1 MNNSKEIKIKY
12 RSGIM
17 HKGEIDGKVYREYE
31 YDYYTANTS
40 SVKRYKNA
48 LMLLM
53 GVTGCELHLIEW
65 LSENMTEGNYVQN
78 NEVTRKAFIAFH
90 AKYKKAGNKEYSDHA
105 VQKAFQKLT
114 NEGLLI
120 PKVRG
125 VYIVNPDYYF
135 GKSDEER
142 VKSIKLMLEFKAG
155 VETRVSVDIKK

>member
-1 MNNSKEIKIKY
+1 
-12 RSGIM
+12 M

-78 NEVTRKAFIAFH
+78 LAYSLAINELKDRES
-90 AKYKKAGNKEYSDHA
+90 Y
-105 VQKAFQKLT
+105 L
-114 NEGLLI
+114 
-120 PKVRG
+120 
-125 VYIVNPDYYF
+125 
-135 GKSDEER
+135 
-142 VKSIKLMLEFKAG
+142 SISL
-155 VETRVSVDIKK
+155 